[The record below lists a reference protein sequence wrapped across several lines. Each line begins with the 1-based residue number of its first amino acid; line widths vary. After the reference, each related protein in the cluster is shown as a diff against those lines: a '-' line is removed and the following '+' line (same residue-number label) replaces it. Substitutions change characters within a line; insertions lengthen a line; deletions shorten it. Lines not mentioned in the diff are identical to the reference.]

1 MQGLYWMIKGVIVAN
16 IKLVFILT
24 IPIYTIILLVDK
36 MILKNNKSKYKYFI
50 DFCFTGY
57 IISVLILTE
66 VLSKNLFSFSSMKL
80 TPNLIPLVSILSN
93 FINYPMGVLEQVL
106 LNIIFF
112 VPFGFFFMFKN
123 ITEKKIFKITIIAS
137 LFSLGIEI
145 LQYFSGRYA
154 DIDDIIWNTLGTVLG
169 IGLFIVVK
177 NIYNRMINTKQ
188 IKVR

>member
-24 IPIYTIILLVDK
+24 VPIYTIILLVDK

-50 DFCFTGY
+50 DFCFIGY
-57 IISVLILTE
+57 IISILFLTE
-66 VLSKNLFSFSSMKL
+66 VLSKNLFNFSSIRLM
-80 TPNLIPLVSILSN
+80 PNLIPLVSISSD

-154 DIDDIIWNTLGTVLG
+154 DIDDIIWNTLGAVLG
-169 IGLFIVVK
+169 IGAFILVK
-177 NIYNRMINTKQ
+177 NIYNRMINIKQ
-188 IKVR
+188 IKVQ

>member
-24 IPIYTIILLVDK
+24 VPIYTIILLVDK

-50 DFCFTGY
+50 DFCFIGY
-57 IISVLILTE
+57 IISILFLTE
-66 VLSKNLFSFSSMKL
+66 VLSKNLFNFSSIRLM
-80 TPNLIPLVSILSN
+80 PNLIPLVSISSD

-112 VPFGFFFMFKN
+112 VPFGFFLMFKN

-154 DIDDIIWNTLGTVLG
+154 DIDDIIWNTLGAVLG
-169 IGLFIVVK
+169 IGAFILVK
-177 NIYNRMINTKQ
+177 NIYNRMIN
-188 IKVR
+188 IK